1 MKLFM
6 MKIHLFRT
14 LKFCIQNSLEIFLF
28 SVGMSVSIVSVED
41 LLGETVGSVFSY
53 CVSFDGL
60 LKVVVLIQEAKSC
73 ICMCTYTSVP
83 IYKTFKSERM
93 TRCKSWSMSKVYA
106 LSKVFFL
113 LWKITQK

>member
-14 LKFCIQNSLEIFLF
+14 LKFCIRNSLGIFLF

-41 LLGETVGSVFSY
+41 LLGEIVSVFSY

-83 IYKTFKSERM
+83 IYKIFKSERV